1 MKPLHYVKALSSAHF
16 TNMSYIPEKCA
27 WYVIL
32 YFDIFT
38 FETGSQSDDVFK
50 FLTDFHNIQ

>member
-1 MKPLHYVKALSSAHF
+1 
-16 TNMSYIPEKCA
+16 MSYIPEKCA